1 MIDSKD
7 DQLNGSNN
15 NWKKYPRQNQEKWNT
30 LAIFKDDK
38 ILLMKFNDPVSN
50 RSEID
55 IPDKNKNYN
64 IKREIEDI
72 NSNIQTNVCE
82 SYKYLVDSSN
92 IDFSSDML
100 DTFRKSF
107 KIKHNLKSEYWEL
120 AAQGEHETPLQKY
133 YRLKF
138 ETEELLI
145 QESIFQIVDENDH
158 NEKLCANIG
167 FQIQNIL
174 NKLFICSVSGHF
186 KLLEI
191 YKTTVIVTLRNFIIS
206 TFLEKHLFS
215 TYKEKFVSINNM
227 SRVLNIKI
235 TLNNL
240 KPSTVQSLQI
250 SQLEDHLQKLEKI
263 IGSEKPILMRLVGVN
278 SNKGLVEAVSMLKG
292 MSKLILPQINVIE
305 SRAVYLL
312 PKLKQITSKLV
323 DQKLETDRKT
333 NKLYET
339 IIRAREESNLLPH
352 VIQRMKILDIFRHK
366 VEILAITMN
375 NLNTEYSETSKNLKK
390 NELLLNN
397 IETHIP
403 KHLSSVVSNL
413 QFLNDQIKMFADRLK
428 NIEV

>member
-1 MIDSKD
+1 MA
-7 DQLNGSNN
+7 LNN
-15 NWKKYPRQNQEKWNT
+15 NWKKHPRQNQEKWNT

-38 ILLMKFNDPVSN
+38 ILLMKFNDSVSN

-55 IPDKNKNYN
+55 IPVKNKNHN

-72 NSNIQTNVCE
+72 NSNIQTNVCG
-82 SYKYLVDSSN
+82 SYKYLMDSSN
-92 IDFSSDML
+92 IDFSSDIL

-120 AAQGEHETPLQKY
+120 AAQGEQETPLQKY

-145 QESIFQIVDENDH
+145 QESIFQNADENDH

-174 NKLFICSVSGHF
+174 NKLFIYSVSGNF
-186 KLLEI
+186 KLLES
-191 YKTTVIVTLRNFIIS
+191 YKTSVIVNLRNFIIS
-206 TFLEKHLFS
+206 TFLEKPLCCVD
-215 TYKEKFVSINNM
+215 KEQFVFINNM
-227 SRVLNIKI
+227 SKVLNIKV
-235 TLNNL
+235 TLNDL
-240 KPSTVQSLQI
+240 KPSTVQSLQRY
-250 SQLEDHLQKLEKI
+250 QLEDRLQKLEEI
-263 IGSEKPILMRLVGVN
+263 IGSEKSILVKALLIRLAGVK
-278 SNKGLVEAVSMLKG
+278 SNEGLVEAVSMLKG

-323 DQKLETDRKT
+323 DQRLEVDRKT
-333 NKLYET
+333 NELYET
-339 IIRAREESNLLPH
+339 IVRAREESNVLPH
-352 VIQRMKILDIFRHK
+352 IIQRMNILDIFRHK
-366 VEILAITMN
+366 VEKFAITRN

-403 KHLSSVVSNL
+403 KHLTSIVSNL
-413 QFLNDQIKMFADRLK
+413 QSLNYQIKMLADRLK
-428 NIEV
+428 NIEVE